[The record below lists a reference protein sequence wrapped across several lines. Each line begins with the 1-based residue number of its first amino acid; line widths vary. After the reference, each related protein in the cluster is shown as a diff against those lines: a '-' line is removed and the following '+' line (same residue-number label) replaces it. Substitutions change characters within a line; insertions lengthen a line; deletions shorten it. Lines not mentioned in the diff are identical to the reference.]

1 MRIKEIKIEKLFGM
15 FNHSI
20 KLNLEEHLTIIY
32 GINGIGKTML
42 FKILDNFFHKNFH
55 KLIESPFEKLTIV
68 YKDNSYFELFNEKAE
83 TLNIGYYDENDIRK
97 INLSFDNI
105 FFKNYKEKILKEL
118 RFRISEISE
127 NEFMLRETEEIID
140 YKELLERFSHLVVE
154 SIAINESLEEILSL
168 TQLHFIPTQ
177 RLINFTYKIDNSS
190 PHSRREL
197 QSIKKETIKD
207 CSNELAK
214 IIETK
219 HKEYSNLSEELE
231 LSLGKRL
238 MDKEVQT
245 ISDIQELKQED
256 NKLEAERKKFKSV
269 GLFENVKE
277 ENFIIPDNIDE
288 LKKAVLSVNIQNMKI
303 KLKIFDELY
312 EKLNI
317 FLDILNNKR
326 LSYKQISIHH
336 KKGFIFTND
345 NGDILSETD
354 LSSGEQNE
362 IVMLYEL
369 LFKVNENSLVLIDEP
384 EISLHIVWQKEF
396 LKDMKDILEIKKF
409 DILIAT
415 HSPSIIDGN
424 WDLTVKLEK

>member
-1 MRIKEIKIEKLFGM
+1 MRIKEIKIEGLFGM

-42 FKILDNFFHKNFH
+42 LKILDNFFNKRFD
-55 KLIESPFEKLTIV
+55 KLIESPFEKLTII
-68 YKDNSYFELFNEKAE
+68 YKDNSFFEI
-83 TLNIGYYDENDIRK
+83 LNTKSEGLAIGYYNKSQTRK
-97 INLSFDNI
+97 INLIFNNT
-105 FFKNYKEKILKEL
+105 FFKSYKEKILKEL

-127 NEFMLRETEEIID
+127 NLFMLRDSEEIID
-140 YKELLERFSHLVVE
+140 YKELLERFSDLVSDTIE
-154 SIAINESLEEILSL
+154 IDKTLEDVLSL

-177 RLINFTYKIDNSS
+177 RLISFTYKIDTSI
-190 PHSRREL
+190 PHRREIK
-197 QSIKKETIKD
+197 SIKKESIQE
-207 CSNELAK
+207 CSKELAK

-238 MDKEVQT
+238 MDQEVQI
-245 ISDIQELKQED
+245 ISDIKELKKED
-256 NKLEAERKKFKSV
+256 SKLEQERNKFKSV

-277 ENFIIPDNIDE
+277 EIFTIPDNIDE
-288 LKKAVLSVNIQNMKI
+288 LKKAILSVNIQNMKI
-303 KLKIFDELY
+303 KLKIFDDLY

-326 LSYKQISIHH
+326 LSYKKISIHH

-345 NGDILSETD
+345 NGDILNETD

-369 LFKVNENSLVLIDEP
+369 IFKVSENSLVLIDEP